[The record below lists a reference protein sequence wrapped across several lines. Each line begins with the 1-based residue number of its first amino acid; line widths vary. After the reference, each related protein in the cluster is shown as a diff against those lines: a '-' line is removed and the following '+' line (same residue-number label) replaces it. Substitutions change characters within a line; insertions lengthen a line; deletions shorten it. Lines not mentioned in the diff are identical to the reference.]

1 MKNKA
6 EQMRQYRTYKHILS
20 IIKDNDA
27 ISLCFSFNDA
37 TLKKTNKKTR
47 LLYIKR
53 YLNDFASDYVLN
65 CDYGAKKKREHYHAI
80 ATPKYKIFLL
90 DAYKYGNIQATKIH
104 DNKRYQNINKNNE
117 EIAKRFYNHATKETT
132 QQSRIIFARKNN
144 QSESKYIKDIDAFLN
159 DKENN
164 TKELKEEQIKAQKR
178 IIEDKT
184 EEHQKEP
191 IRYPQA
197 FYFIYNNKMIFE
209 PKNISDNEIIYVASK
224 YDILTHQLE
233 QRTIIYNRQSAI
245 YKAFIEKKSNSN
257 IVFIDTTI

>member
-6 EQMRQYRTYKHILS
+6 EQMRHYRTYNHILS

-27 ISLCFSFNDA
+27 ISLCFSFNDVA
-37 TLKKTNKKTR
+37 LNKTNAKTR

-65 CDYGAKKKREHYHAI
+65 CDYGAKNKREHYHAI

-144 QSESKYIKDIDAFLN
+144 QSESKYIKQIDAFI
-159 DKENN
+159 KS
-164 TKELKEEQIKAQKR
+164 KEEEIKAQKR
-178 IIEDKT
+178 IIEDKNEDKT

-191 IRYPQA
+191 IKYPKA
-197 FYFIYNNKMIFE
+197 FYFIYDSKMIFE
-209 PKNISDNEIIYVASK
+209 PKTINDNEIIYIASK

-233 QRTIIYNRQSAI
+233 QRSIIYNRQSAI
-245 YKAFIEKKSNSN
+245 YKAFINKKSNSN
-257 IVFIDTTI
+257 IVFIETTI